1 MCGSMSA
8 LATHLAILVKS
19 ALLYIITVL
28 TLILI
33 GDNITTTNLQLN
45 DKWLEYTIPV
55 NSVLFSV

>member
-45 DKWLEYTIPV
+45 DK
-55 NSVLFSV
+55 

>member
-33 GDNITTTNLQLN
+33 GDNTGLNLQLN
-45 DKWLEYTIPV
+45 DK
-55 NSVLFSV
+55 

>member
-19 ALLYIITVL
+19 ALLYIIKVL

-33 GDNITTTNLQLN
+33 GDNTTTNLQLN

-55 NSVLFSV
+55 NSVLFCV